1 MGRRKSWMVPCQYLI
16 GIFMLLLSYK
26 VSEIMGDDGS
36 GKLVCYAFKV
46 GIVQKEKLEKL
57 SLLDSTFLTL
67 YNCLYYE

>member
-1 MGRRKSWMVPCQYLI
+1 
-16 GIFMLLLSYK
+16 MLLLSYK

-46 GIVQKEKLEKL
+46 EIVQKEKLEKL